1 MLIYCF
7 IVKATQAKTWIC
19 FDGPL
24 SGTWVDIL
32 EGLISKDKVY
42 ALVFNLYISSYL
54 MCYRYLACLLEND
67 CL

>member
-1 MLIYCF
+1 MYCS

-32 EGLISKDKVY
+32 EGLISKDKVR
-42 ALVFNLYISSYL
+42 ALVFRVIIYPQCII
-54 MCYRYLACLLEND
+54 D
-67 CL
+67 T